1 MRKNAWLTLTLVMI
15 LPTMCLLASCA
26 KKTVQS
32 QPTQTPQPEVTEV
45 PDVPTAETESVE
57 MVKPVGPQDE
67 KMVPEVSEV
76 EFVNENIRF
85 AFDSSEL
92 SDQARQILNSN
103 VEYLST
109 NPSVRI
115 TVEGHCDERGTDA
128 YNMALGE
135 RRAKSVKDFL
145 VGMGIGADR
154 LSTISY
160 GEERPIAPGRNEVS
174 WAKNRRAQLVI
185 N

>member
-1 MRKNAWLTLTLVMI
+1 MRKNVWLTLTLVMI
-15 LPTMCLLASCA
+15 LPAMFLLASCA

-32 QPTQTPQPEVTEV
+32 QPIQTPQPEVTEV
-45 PDVPTAETESVE
+45 PDVPTAETDSVE
-57 MVKPVGPQDE
+57 MVEPVGPQDE
-67 KMVPEVSEV
+67 TMVPEVSEV

-103 VEYLST
+103 VKYLST